1 MESYLH
7 TALIHLNMVI
17 VYFSQI
23 KVDCI
28 SVNTTPV
35 KAVIDDH
42 IQRLFD
48 ALMNT
53 LRKAIT
59 KEVGVIEGFL
69 NTSME
74 TLSKRPQTV
83 EEIGEANGKHQEFG
97 KKRKEVIYKPD
108 PNKYFLIPNNS
119 KGNNNY
125 KINELYSLFLK
136 FLAVGLLQDIR
147 NNFHKE
153 VTSMMTIWFMM
164 TAHCH

>member
-1 MESYLH
+1 MYIS
-7 TALIHLNMVI
+7 
-17 VYFSQI
+17 SQI

-69 NTSME
+69 NNSME

-97 KKRKEVIYKPD
+97 KKK
-108 PNKYFLIPNNS
+108 
-119 KGNNNY
+119 
-125 KINELYSLFLK
+125 
-136 FLAVGLLQDIR
+136 
-147 NNFHKE
+147 KE
-153 VTSMMTIWFMM
+153 VTY
-164 TAHCH
+164 TAIIILNI